1 MTTTRDK
8 QLIQT
13 INHNNN
19 TTAVMLMREFLGPDN
34 QWWPMQPI
42 DASQDSAAIDA
53 FSKSLIGSQQSQITT
68 LTTERD
74 SLQSQLTNLQADY
87 DAKVND
93 NEAKQVQIDSLT
105 EQVATL
111 TAERDARPTQKQLDI
126 LTTQVTELASRPTQE
141 QLDTANTRITE
152 LETQLN
158 PPNPFPNANWI
169 GFKQAVLTDPAVR
182 RVAESDTMLWPILF
196 NYLSELSSNPARG
209 QEIAWLWNQMETKC
223 PVDKDEINRINGI
236 AEHFNIPLRMNEE
249 GQITL

>member
-126 LTTQVTELASRPTQE
+126 LTTQVTELSSRPTQE
-141 QLDTANTRITE
+141 QLDAANARIAE
-152 LETQLN
+152 LEAQPVQQVATNFQIRAWLITHNGTQIIEQVKALIAAIPDPVEKLLAEQQWEYAN
-158 PPNPFPNANWI
+158 NVFRNNPFVERI
-169 GFKQAVLTDPAVR
+169 GTALGLTTEQLD
-182 RVAESDTMLWPILF
+182 VA
-196 NYLSELSSNPARG
+196 Y
-209 QEIAWLWNQMETKC
+209 
-223 PVDKDEINRINGI
+223 
-236 AEHFNIPLRMNEE
+236 AEAC
-249 GQITL
+249 QIQ